1 VAKDKRIK
9 MKIEIVDD
17 LHYILYTPSGQKYH
31 FEKKVFNKTANWSRD
46 LNNGTI
52 LSRGRAFMTF
62 QFVSKIFYLTKI
74 EDVHGNAIT
83 YQYEKTFDAI
93 TKNGSGKSYD
103 TGIRTN
109 MLTALN
115 IVPILLLAPPPGSDG
130 GTTEVFLHEIM
141 LKIAN
146 QVDMAKGLGETSMEP
161 GANFDSFMQMQAP
174 YFAMSFAMEPILKLV
189 VQLVGLVPYPY
200 RPLAVLAA
208 YTLCY
213 ADSSE
218 VNMKYYVEY
227 TVEGWR
233 PSRIVDT
240 LGRNIDLTYRGAYD
254 PNTIRDSQLSE
265 IKYLGPNGENNVIKY
280 TYNNNDMLVRV
291 DYPAG
296 NPVEYEYQFFDQG
309 LTDEKIMDDGYLL
322 TKVHH
327 PSGFESQYAYRWYE
341 PKADVTAFTDQLT
354 PDENKAYSYYVVKQK
369 THSAVGQN
377 PRSWQYDYT
386 RGSTYY
392 QYIDEPTAV
401 SKRWQFKS
409 HTITDPQGLVTEED
423 FVIGQLERLR
433 TPQIAQGTP
442 YVTEHLILNLYDMKT
457 GLLISQNV
465 LIHYGQSAFT
475 ANLAI
480 KNPSILS
487 MNDLEINLSFKY
499 NTSESIRSYS
509 VSDATFSIFNK
520 QPNETIV
527 DSNESFD
534 FVSKKLKTSPQILL
548 QSFVD
553 LNFDDSE
560 SLFWLNPA
568 TTGFPLGYTVANA
581 PVQPE
586 PPAPLPFA
594 LNNTPVDLTQ
604 NSLYNRMIAFG
615 YVLTA
620 RENI

>member
-1 VAKDKRIK
+1 
-9 MKIEIVDD
+9 
-17 LHYILYTPSGQKYH
+17 
-31 FEKKVFNKTANWSRD
+31 
-46 LNNGTI
+46 
-52 LSRGRAFMTF
+52 
-62 QFVSKIFYLTKI
+62 
-74 EDVHGNAIT
+74 
-83 YQYEKTFDAI
+83 
-93 TKNGSGKSYD
+93 
-103 TGIRTN
+103 

-465 LIHYGQSAFT
+465 LKGPNAHVTNYEYDEYSQPVKIIDFGMY
-475 ANLAI
+475 N
-480 KNPSILS
+480 
-487 MNDLEINLSFKY
+487 NDKD
-499 NTSESIRSYS
+499 TR
-509 VSDATFSIFNK
+509 VTR
-520 QPNETIV
+520 IV
-527 DSNESFD
+527 Y
-534 FVSKKLKTSPQILL
+534 
-548 QSFVD
+548 D
-553 LNFDDSE
+553 LNDE
-560 SLFWLNPA
+560 SPA
-568 TTGFPLGYTVANA
+568 EIFT
-581 PVQPE
+581 
-586 PPAPLPFA
+586 
-594 LNNTPVDLTQ
+594 LTLKLQ
-604 NSLYNRMIAFG
+604 HEI
-615 YVLTA
+615 V
-620 RENI
+620 